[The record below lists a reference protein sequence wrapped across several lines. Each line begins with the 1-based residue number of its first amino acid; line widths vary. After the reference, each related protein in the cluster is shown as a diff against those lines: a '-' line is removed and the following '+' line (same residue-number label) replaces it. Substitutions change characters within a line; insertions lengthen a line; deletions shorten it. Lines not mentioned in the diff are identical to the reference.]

1 MMMSEKEKEIKIIS
15 KEEFIS
21 LEISS
26 IFITV
31 KKWKSKSF
39 LSTTYQVELYINA
52 SSTISYEVYA
62 DKTSDDFEK
71 MYDMLISKFKNIS
84 LPEFPTQFQ
93 IFDREKTRMNFF
105 DLLLNK
111 ILLFAKNNPDTYQ
124 TFLTVIYNFVI
135 ESTLKEQPKNIKVIS
150 PISNDNI
157 NKFFVFDSNSQ
168 STKEEKKRKNSIMSN
183 SSIEEDKS
191 TFFESSINFDYL
203 REKKIKKLIMIGMIS

>member
-1 MMMSEKEKEIKIIS
+1 MMSEKEKEIKIIS

-52 SSTISYEVYA
+52 SSTLSYEVYA

-135 ESTLKEQPKNIKVIS
+135 ESTLKEQPKNIKIIS
-150 PISNDNI
+150 PS
-157 NKFFVFDSNSQ
+157 
-168 STKEEKKRKNSIMSN
+168 
-183 SSIEEDKS
+183 
-191 TFFESSINFDYL
+191 
-203 REKKIKKLIMIGMIS
+203 